1 MNRKCFGR
9 ARARRE
15 AEDLLLGG
23 VLRVVVTV
31 PFFVVVMPLGFALLA
46 LTSLL
51 CFVLNQRVLLTKRSG
66 NPLRH
71 TKLET

>member
-1 MNRKCFGR
+1 MNGKCFGR

-31 PFFVVVMPLGFALLA
+31 PFFVVVMPLGLALLA
-46 LTSLL
+46 LAVRDDAEIRAL
-51 CFVLNQRVLLTKRSG
+51 
-66 NPLRH
+66 PDP
-71 TKLET
+71 